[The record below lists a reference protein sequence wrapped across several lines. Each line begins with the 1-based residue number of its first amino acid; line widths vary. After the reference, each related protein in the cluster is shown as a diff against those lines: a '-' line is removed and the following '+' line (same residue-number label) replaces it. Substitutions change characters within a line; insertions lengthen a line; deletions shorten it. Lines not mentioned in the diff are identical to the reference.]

1 MPEFDSDLL
10 DLAATAVF
18 AYSGAAIAHKRGH
31 VFPMI
36 CLFGVLTAVGGG
48 TFRPGI
54 LQNDSRLITTSG

>member
-1 MPEFDSDLL
+1 MPELDSDLL
-10 DLAATAVF
+10 DLAATAIF
-18 AYSGAAIAHKRGH
+18 AYSGAAIAHERSY

-48 TFRPGI
+48 TLRQWI